1 MIFKKNILSLVFTL
15 ASFCA
20 FAQSEAK
27 AKVTVVKDPLIDSLI
42 ARRIALTKGISKD
55 GTPITVYGFRVQI
68 YYGPDRKEA
77 YNEQARF
84 KSYYPEY
91 DTYLTYLQPN
101 YSLKVGDFRSRSEA
115 QLLLNNLRS
124 TFPTVFIFNQPINP
138 LKADE

>member
-1 MIFKKNILSLVFTL
+1 MTIKKNILSLIFTL

-20 FAQSEAK
+20 FAQND

-42 ARRIALTKGISKD
+42 ARRIALTKGISKE
-55 GTPITVYGFRVQI
+55 GTLITVYGFRVQI

-77 YNEQARF
+77 YNEQAKF

-91 DTYLTYLQPN
+91 ETYLSYLQPN
-101 YSLKVGDFRSRSEA
+101 YSVKVGDFRSKSEA
-115 QLLLNNLRS
+115 QILLNNLRA

>member
-1 MIFKKNILSLVFTL
+1 MTIKKNILLLLFTL

-20 FAQSEAK
+20 FAQND

-55 GTPITVYGFRVQI
+55 GTPIIVYGFRVQI

-77 YNEQARF
+77 YNEQAKF

-91 DTYLTYLQPN
+91 EAYLSYMQPN
-101 YSLKVGDFRSRSEA
+101 YSVKVGDFRDKSDA
-115 QLLLNNLRS
+115 QIVVNNLRA

>member
-1 MIFKKNILSLVFTL
+1 MTIKKNILSLIFTL

-20 FAQSEAK
+20 FAQND

-55 GTPITVYGFRVQI
+55 GTFLTVYGFRVQI

-77 YNEQARF
+77 YNEQAKF

-91 DTYLTYLQPN
+91 ETYLSYLQPN
-101 YSLKVGDFRSRSEA
+101 YSVKVGDFISKSEA
-115 QLLLNNLRS
+115 QILLNNLRS

>member
-1 MIFKKNILSLVFTL
+1 MKKTLYIFFIFFS
-15 ASFCA
+15 SYA
-20 FAQSEAK
+20 FAQND

-42 ARRIALTKGISKD
+42 ARRIALTKGVSKD
-55 GTPITVYGFRVQI
+55 GTLITVYGFRIQI

-77 YNEQARF
+77 YNEQAKF

-91 DTYLTYLQPN
+91 ETYLSYMQPN
-101 YSLKVGDFRSRSEA
+101 YSVKVGDFRSKSEA
-115 QLLLNNLRS
+115 QNLLNNLRS